1 LISQLSVGGSDSFL
15 PKMIKEGLSNTF
27 EFVGWNL
34 KTGQFVFY
42 TFEFNATSAGLF
54 DLEAGEPSFQTYP
67 LLMRGRRLGPDGDWL
82 AYISS
87 GRRPDA
93 VPDRVE
99 VMQFSTAWAATLF
112 FVRNR
117 EGVHPP
123 VWSLNLAKPELAIL
137 AGRVADDQSL
147 PSPTR
152 LLLTRPDKPGRPQV
166 VAQAAADERFASPVF
181 CLDGALLY
189 QVERQ
194 GRYRLQRHMAGEPAQ
209 TLLTLDEP
217 FFPLACP

>member
-87 GRRPDA
+87 
-93 VPDRVE
+93 
-99 VMQFSTAWAATLF
+99 
-112 FVRNR
+112 VRNR

-189 QVERQ
+189 QAERQ